1 MAGRWGEVRELGGAI
16 IFLASDAA
24 SFVRELFDELPL
36 GRRASPVEVADQ
48 IVFLASSRA
57 SHISGYQS
65 TRSMGRVESDRTTD
79 GSGPVA
85 LRTVIE
91 LKGLDSGAS

>member
-36 GRRASPVEVADQ
+36 GRRASPVEVADHK
-48 IVFLASSRA
+48 RA
-57 SHISGYQS
+57 NA
-65 TRSMGRVESDRTTD
+65 R
-79 GSGPVA
+79 GSWRAHPAPILGPVMVSDG
-85 LRTVIE
+85 R
-91 LKGLDSGAS
+91 D